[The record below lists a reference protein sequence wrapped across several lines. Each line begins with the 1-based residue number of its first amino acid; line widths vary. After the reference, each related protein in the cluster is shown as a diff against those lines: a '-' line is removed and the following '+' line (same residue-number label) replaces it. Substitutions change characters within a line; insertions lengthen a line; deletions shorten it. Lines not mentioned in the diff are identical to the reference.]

1 MPDILLLKNKILNG
15 GIVGDLLTT
24 IGSTV
29 DSDKFLINE
38 GGYEF

>member
-1 MPDILLLKNKILNG
+1 MPDILSLKNKILDG

-29 DSDKFLINE
+29 DSDKLLINE